1 MSVDTVNDLAFLGL
15 GVWGDGETWARGGAS
30 GFGGW
35 RARRSS
41 DDRFGMGRVG
51 KGGGWIHERDGGG
64 TELCLGG
71 DDFEGVAEDV
81 DGRRGGGHAAVVWR
95 CCRR

>member
-1 MSVDTVNDLAFLGL
+1 
-15 GVWGDGETWARGGAS
+15 
-30 GFGGW
+30 
-35 RARRSS
+35 
-41 DDRFGMGRVG
+41 
-51 KGGGWIHERDGGG
+51 
-64 TELCLGG
+64 LGG